1 MQTSNINFYET
12 NTACTRIVVVGVGG
26 GGCNSINRMIE
37 AGIRG
42 VEFIAVNTD
51 KQALQNCKATRKI
64 VIGEK
69 LTGGRGAGAMPEI
82 GRDAAEESKELI
94 QDALKGA
101 NMVFIAAGMGG
112 GTGTGAAPVIAKIA
126 KSLDILTVAVVT
138 KPFDF
143 EKKRKG
149 AIAEEGINNLRKECD
164 TVITISNQA
173 LLNSDEDITL
183 IEAWRRADDV
193 LKQGVQGI
201 SDLIVNPGEINIDFA
216 DVKTI
221 MANKG
226 IALMGV
232 GIGKG
237 ENASVDAVTMAIE
250 NPLMPELFV
259 NNAKSILVNVAGSSK
274 MKLKSFS
281 DVMKFIENI
290 ASDDALIIVGQSF
303 DDSLEDRVKVTIIA
317 TEFDSQ
323 KENNK
328 IKRTPNDIEI
338 KSDSEEIQKEVQK
351 KEENNLKVYLYQD
364 FIKLTQPGLK
374 IKDDKSF
381 DNIEEPAF
389 LRRQKMMFKDKD
401 SEEGKNYLS
410 KKS

>member
-351 KEENNLKVYLYQD
+351 KEENNLKVYPYQD